1 MPNQKDKREHMTH
14 MVDESNTS
22 VDEYTL
28 YAVVTQKSTASPLC
42 TPFLVNSHPVDME
55 VDTGAAFSLISEAT
69 FNKLWDAD
77 TAPPFQPSGLPL
89 PLHMYMGEPIRVLG
103 SVMVTVEDDQQEA
116 KLSLL
121 VVGGDGPSLLGCNWL
136 SAI

>member
-1 MPNQKDKREHMTH
+1 MTH

-69 FNKLWDAD
+69 FNKL
-77 TAPPFQPSGLPL
+77 GVRI
-89 PLHMYMGEPIRVLG
+89 LHHHFSPQDSLFHYICTWG
-103 SVMVTVEDDQQEA
+103 SRFECWA
-116 KLSLL
+116 LS
-121 VVGGDGPSLLGCNWL
+121 W
-136 SAI
+136 